1 MIEVLIED
9 DCIPFVWIDISNPSR
24 EDFKDLAP
32 RYNLNEAS
40 IKDCLEIGHLP
51 KIEEFDTY
59 HFLIIRSVAN
69 SFDENSDSMTD
80 ITDRVSIFFN
90 EKFVITVHRNEV
102 EYLNNIKK
110 ADRKGK
116 KFASTKALM
125 NFITSE
131 SLKTFENLA
140 MNGLSERL
148 DDYEGIVFL
157 HSKRKLFLKRL
168 YYLKRQIDVIRNI
181 LAICKDIVDYFHM
194 PEYKNIYTQDLRDL
208 YLRNSTL
215 YRNLSE
221 NTSQLL
227 SVYFNIESN
236 HTNEIMRTLTIISVF
251 FMPLTFIAGIYGMN
265 FKNMPELE
273 WYYGYPLSLGM
284 MAFVAAVIYI
294 WFKRKR
300 WM

>member
-1 MIEVLIED
+1 MTEILIED
-9 DCIPFVWIDISNPSR
+9 EKLPYIWIDITNPTR
-24 EDFKDLAP
+24 EDFKDLATQ
-32 RYNLNEAS
+32 YNLHEAS
-40 IKDCLEIGHLP
+40 IKDCLEVGHLP
-51 KIEEFDTY
+51 KIEEFETY
-59 HFLIIRSVAN
+59 HFLIIRSIPQK
-69 SFDENSDSMTD
+69 FEETSDTLTE

-90 EKFVITVHRNEV
+90 EKFIITVHRNEIQ
-102 EYLNNIKK
+102 YLNNIKR
-110 ADRKGK
+110 ADRTNK
-116 KFASTKALM
+116 KFSNTKSLI

-131 SLKTFENLA
+131 SLKTFENLVITEL
-140 MNGLSERL
+140 NERL
-148 DDYEGIVFL
+148 DEYEEIVFL
-157 HSKRKLFLKRL
+157 HSKRKPFLKRL

-181 LAICKDIVDYFHM
+181 LALCKDIVDYFHM

-208 YLRNSTL
+208 YVRTSTL

-251 FMPLTFIAGIYGMN
+251 FMPLTFIAGVYGMN

-273 WYYGYPLSLGM
+273 WYYGYPLSLLIM
-284 MAFVAAVIYI
+284 VFVAVLIYY